1 MVTRRV
7 TARDVAERVGC
18 SIASVSLVVNG
29 QHEGRISPELFQRI
43 SAVVAELHYQ
53 TNVGARTLAT
63 GTRSSVALVCPEI
76 RNTFFGELF
85 HGSLEAL
92 AGRYGVDVIVGSSGD
107 DYDLDT
113 VRAAQA
119 RDIAGLILVNPTAAV
134 LDGFVPTCETVLVDS
149 PASGHTIPGIDINLE
164 LAGRQLAEHLVELG
178 HSRIG
183 YVDLVRDKDTYRD
196 RRAALVMALDERGA
210 SLTSE
215 TTVTAADSSQDA
227 AFAAFTTAWP
237 RWSARG
243 VTAVVCAQDVFA
255 YGVVAACRQL
265 GIGIPSDLSVASFD
279 DLPFSRLLDPSLTTV
294 RFDPSELGRRA
305 GQILLGL
312 LDGEKPGSHVL
323 DTTLSVR
330 DSTGR
335 APLLVS

>member
-18 SIASVSLVVNG
+18 SVASVSLVVNG
-29 QHEGRISPELFQRI
+29 QHQGRISQDLYLRI

-92 AGRYGVDVIVGSSGD
+92 AGRYGVDVIVGSRGD
-107 DYDLDT
+107 DYDLET

-149 PASGHTIPGIDINLE
+149 PASSHELPGIDINLE
-164 LAGRQLAEHLVELG
+164 LAGQQLAEHLVALG
-178 HSRIG
+178 HRTIG
-183 YVDLVRDKDTYRD
+183 YIDLVRDKDTYRD
-196 RRAALVMALDERGA
+196 RRSALVMALNRLGA
-210 SLTSE
+210 TLTSS
-215 TTVTAADSSQDA
+215 TTITAADSTLDA
-227 AFAAFTTAWP
+227 AQSAFAAVWCDWKA
-237 RWSARG
+237 AG

-255 YGVVAACRQL
+255 YGVVAASRQL
-265 GIGIPSDLSVASFD
+265 GIGIPRDLSIASFD
-279 DLPFSRLLDPSLTTV
+279 DLPISRLLDPALTTV
-294 RFDPSELGRRA
+294 RFDPSEIGRRA
-305 GQILLGL
+305 GLMLLGL
-312 LDGEKPGSHVL
+312 LDGEKPHSQVF

-330 DSTGR
+330 ESTGR
-335 APLLVS
+335 AALLVS